1 MRTGNKQIQIFT
13 HKRPGFST
21 VDDVFFLRHFSI
33 NCSESLVIDG
43 IRFSVCFY
51 PKKFRGLLAVECNFW
66 KSRTAPVPT
75 EQLHVIRDHRVT
87 TGVTSPTRFLFS
99 ILRTSE
105 WAEPFAHNFEGG
117 SQVVKCCS
125 VLNIPLPASK
135 SSRRG
140 SLSDSVTAPAS
151 GPARP
156 YVNAPARC
164 IPGPACWVSAPT
176 PAPCGHTPA
185 PVTGLPSHP
194 ASTPRHLHPCL
205 CKCPLEGIISCS
217 F

>member
-1 MRTGNKQIQIFT
+1 M
-13 HKRPGFST
+13 
-21 VDDVFFLRHFSI
+21 
-33 NCSESLVIDG
+33 
-43 IRFSVCFY
+43 CFY
-51 PKKFRGLLAVECNFW
+51 PKNVRGLLAVECKFW

-87 TGVTSPTRFLFS
+87 AGVTSPVACDSLS
-99 ILRTSE
+99 VLYPSNE
-105 WAEPFAHNFEGG
+105 WAEPFSHNFEGG

-125 VLNIPLPASK
+125 VFNIPLPAPK

-140 SLSDSVTAPAS
+140 SLCH
-151 GPARP
+151 RP
-156 YVNAPARC
+156 WSCTTLRQRVNAPARC
-164 IPGPACWVSAPT
+164 IPGLACWVSAPT
-176 PAPCGHTPA
+176 PAPCGHPPA
-185 PVTGLPSHP
+185 PVTGLPPHP